1 MPVPPPPLGVHCQG
15 CRARSSRNAD
25 SRLVVWVWRA
35 ETIMFPEAPL
45 ALRLSGQLVLG
56 VVRVYYRQLEFLDD
70 DAAAA
75 FTKLLK
81 VQPPPI
87 LLLLLYTNTG
97 ITSRYQNLTRDIVHS
112 E

>member
-1 MPVPPPPLGVHCQG
+1 MSGLT
-15 CRARSSRNAD
+15 RW
-25 SRLVVWVWRA
+25 LWWRA

-81 VQPPPI
+81 VPPPPSFDYCCI
-87 LLLLLYTNTG
+87 PTPVALRG
-97 ITSRYQNLTRDIVHS
+97 TRH
-112 E
+112 

>member
-1 MPVPPPPLGVHCQG
+1 MLGLHIRCATSAIFVAC
-15 CRARSSRNAD
+15 CP
-25 SRLVVWVWRA
+25 A

-81 VQPPPI
+81 VAHA
-87 LLLLLYTNTG
+87 TD
-97 ITSRYQNLTRDIVHS
+97 QNPHWCHDGSH
-112 E
+112 

>member
-1 MPVPPPPLGVHCQG
+1 MPVPPPPWGVHRQD
-15 CRARSSRNAD
+15 CRVRSSRPAI
-25 SRLVVWVWRA
+25 WVWRA

-81 VQPPPI
+81 VHPPPP
-87 LLLLLYTNTG
+87 LLFVLHTSTG
-97 ITSRYQNLTRDIVHS
+97 VTSRYQNLTRNIFHN